1 MKFATSNS
9 LLILLARFVEVNN
22 FQAHK
27 IQIVLNNTFY
37 EGMAPKH
44 NSRLTQ
50 GWDKLPQKPGFWFL
64 SKAHSAIFGKILS
77 DIVSVEAK
85 SSHSGV
91 ATTWPV
97 PSCHLSRPRHQQ
109 I

>member
-1 MKFATSNS
+1 MAISSNNCSYCNFLGYCAEEMKFATSNS

-50 GWDKLPQKPGFWFL
+50 G
-64 SKAHSAIFGKILS
+64 
-77 DIVSVEAK
+77 
-85 SSHSGV
+85 
-91 ATTWPV
+91 
-97 PSCHLSRPRHQQ
+97 
-109 I
+109 